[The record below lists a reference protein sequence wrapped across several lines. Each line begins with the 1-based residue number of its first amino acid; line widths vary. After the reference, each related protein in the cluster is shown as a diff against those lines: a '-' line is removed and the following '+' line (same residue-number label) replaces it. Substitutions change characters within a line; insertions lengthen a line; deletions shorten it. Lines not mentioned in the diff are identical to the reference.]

1 MSVRPKLALALIG
14 LALALL
20 PFAGCSSSQP
30 RDLSYGT
37 DVGVG
42 YVPPD
47 VAPSIQDAGAVE
59 VASIDLAGVDTA
71 GNDTAGN
78 DTAVPDAP
86 IDAVVDAA
94 GVDAGE
100 TAAVDAAPAPVDTS
114 VDRGADKIDGASVD
128 GAN

>member
-1 MSVRPKLALALIG
+1 MSVRPKLALALVG

-20 PFAGCSSSQP
+20 PLAGCSSSQP
-30 RDLSYGT
+30 RDLNFGT

-59 VASIDLAGVDTA
+59 VASVDLAGVDTVGVDA
-71 GNDTAGN
+71 AGN
-78 DTAVPDAP
+78 DTAVADAP
-86 IDAVVDAA
+86 MNAVSDAMGVEA
-94 GVDAGE
+94 G
-100 TAAVDAAPAPVDTS
+100 TAVDAAPAQVDTS
-114 VDRGADKIDGASVD
+114 VDEGASMVDGAPVD